1 MVELINILCATDN
14 NYAAI
19 CGVMLTSLFE
29 NNVEKSFS
37 VFVLGDN
44 LSHENIELLNNLAK
58 KYNQIINI
66 IEPPKKL
73 FDNFPVRKGD
83 HISLASYFRIACE
96 FLLPEH
102 IKRIIYL
109 DCDLIVNTNINKLW
123 KFPLENSYLGAVID
137 SASGKQVERL
147 KLNPDSEYY
156 NAGILLIDIN
166 KFREEKIYDK
176 CVKEINANPDKFKF
190 HDQDLLNVVLEGKIK
205 KLPLIYNIQSAFIRK
220 DLSHNPN
227 YEFVPNE
234 VKKEVVNYLKKP
246 YSFIIHYDGPI
257 KPWSRGVL
265 LKPAFS
271 NIWTKYYKITGLKI
285 RTTNKS
291 SLQKTIKNCLFNFFW
306 ITGIKAKP
314 DFYKT

>member
-1 MVELINILCATDN
+1 MINILCATDN

-29 NNVEKSFS
+29 NNIEASFS
-37 VFVLGDN
+37 VYVLGDN
-44 LSHENIELLNNLAK
+44 LSQENIKLLNNLARR
-58 KYNQIINI
+58 YNQIINI

-83 HISLASYFRIACE
+83 HISLASYFRIACGL
-96 FLLPEH
+96 LLPEH
-102 IKRIIYL
+102 INRIIYL
-109 DCDLIVNTNINKLW
+109 DCDLIINTNIKKLW
-123 KFPLENSYLGAVID
+123 SYSLKNSYLGAVID
-137 SASGKQVERL
+137 SASSKQIERL
-147 KLNPDSEYY
+147 KLNPESGYY
-156 NAGILLIDIN
+156 NAGVLLIDIN
-166 KFREEKIYDK
+166 KFREEKIYEK
-176 CVKEINANPDKFKF
+176 CVQEINANPDKFKF

-205 KLPLIYNIQSAFIRK
+205 KLPLIYNMQSAFIRK

-234 VKKEVVNYLKKP
+234 VKKEVIKYLKKP

-271 NIWTKYYKITGLKI
+271 KIWNEYYKKFGVKLNFNNKISLKRKFTVI
-285 RTTNKS
+285 ALNFLWFVK
-291 SLQKTIKNCLFNFFW
+291 IK
-306 ITGIKAKP
+306 KRP
-314 DFYKT
+314 DFFNS